1 MHDVLPKLIKC
12 PECGDRLKDFVYGL
26 LAAPLDDENLVA
38 AGCEI
43 DPMSPAKTCT
53 KCGWSG
59 APGGRTWPVEFEYT
73 TEEFDE
79 DNPGKPKI
87 THVKHNLILM
97 SDDDLFE
104 FGQMNL
110 EARYELVYRG
120 YDPDDLDDQF
130 ADEGVSMPLVQRD
143 AFLVFH
149 NPKTGLIE
157 QVSSFSSHRTHH
169 DYMYLRPGSTEWRGA
184 WSLDEFHDTA
194 FAQNDD
200 TQVWYLDMPEEL
212 SDEDFMSDPSNF
224 GSNAIKAMLEER
236 PVSDSELSSEGDLL
250 STKIFWPHW
259 FDEGLMLA
267 RMRR

>member
-1 MHDVLPKLIKC
+1 MHNVLPTLTKC
-12 PECGDRLKDFVYGL
+12 PECGEKLKELVYGL
-26 LAAPLDDENLVA
+26 LIEPLDDEDVVA

-79 DNPGKPKI
+79 HNPGKPKI
-87 THVKHNLILM
+87 TRVKKNLILM

-120 YDPDDLDDQF
+120 HDPYELDDHF
-130 ADEGVSMPLVQRD
+130 SFEGSPMPLTQQD

-149 NPKTGLIE
+149 NFKTGLIE
-157 QVSSFSSHRTHH
+157 QVSYFSSHGRHH
-169 DYMYLRPGSTEWRGA
+169 DYMYLRQGSTEWRGA

-194 FAQNDD
+194 FAHNDD
-200 TQVWYLDMPEEL
+200 TQVWYLGMPEEL
-212 SDEDFMSDPSNF
+212 SDEDFMSEPSNF
-224 GSNAIKAMLEER
+224 GSSAIKAMLEER
-236 PVSDSELSSEGDLL
+236 SVTDSELSRQGDLL

-259 FDEGLMLA
+259 FNEGLMLA
-267 RMRR
+267 RMLR